1 IISGEILQKELK
13 GIGEKISKRITL
25 YCSTQDNAIAAST
38 RVNNNA
44 RHKLALNTCSGCHQ
58 TETGAPFVHVGVR
71 NARQEAELSS
81 FLLGGTVN
89 DPVSGTERSFSEIER
104 RVSDYSVL
112 LNTKCEGLKG
122 ASTVRG
128 APQNNGAQQFYCEA
142 DQPNDPNGS
151 YPSAVAAE
159 GASFMLGAVSVNNPP
174 TVTLSGL
181 EQGCVKARGP
191 LH

>member
-1 IISGEILQKELK
+1 
-13 GIGEKISKRITL
+13 
-25 YCSTQDNAIAAST
+25 
-38 RVNNNA
+38 
-44 RHKLALNTCSGCHQ
+44 
-58 TETGAPFVHVGVR
+58 
-71 NARQEAELSS
+71 
-81 FLLGGTVN
+81 VN